1 MTNTTNNETTAPTR
15 PAYVA
20 YSVRER
26 EGKKARFTEIG
37 VAFPHKDGKG
47 FDVLCDAIPVSGR
60 IVLRVPS
67 EKK

>member
-1 MTNTTNNETTAPTR
+1 MTDTASNDTTPKK
-15 PAYVA
+15 PAFVA

-37 VAFPHKDGKG
+37 VAFSHKDGKG
-47 FDVLCDAIPVSGR
+47 FDILCDAIPVSGR